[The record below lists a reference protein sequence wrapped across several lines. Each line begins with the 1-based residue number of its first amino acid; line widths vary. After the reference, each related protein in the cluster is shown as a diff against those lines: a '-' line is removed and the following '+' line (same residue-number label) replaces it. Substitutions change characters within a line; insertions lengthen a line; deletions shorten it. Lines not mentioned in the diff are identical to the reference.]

1 MPPAPQ
7 VPSGGVPTQMGG
19 GGILGVASKSKEAS
33 IRIYKGRSHYNEWNF
48 ISANASS
55 APGGGQGAPMPGG
68 RGGSQMP
75 GGRGPGGRGD
85 GRGFPGRG
93 GPGGQGINPGTNPGV
108 NPGVVPPGGRGRF

>member
-1 MPPAPQ
+1 
-7 VPSGGVPTQMGG
+7 MGG

-48 ISANASS
+48 IYANASS

-68 RGGSQMP
+68 RGGNPMP
-75 GGRGPGGRGD
+75 GGRGPGGRGE

-93 GPGGQGINPGTNPGV
+93 VMPGGPGGPGGPGV
-108 NPGVVPPGGRGRF
+108 NPGIGPSGGRGRF